1 MSPGP
6 DQRLL
11 KTCCSEGSEV
21 RQAARGGPCSS
32 TLLSTLSWQWV
43 TVFQWPGLHVYLSQD
58 VQGKAVVAALAVCS
72 SCPPQLTTEG
82 NRPHASE
89 RLQVDH
95 GKCTQHGWLKKKESS
110 TLK

>member
-6 DQRLL
+6 EQRLL

-21 RQAARGGPCSS
+21 QQAARGGPCSS
-32 TLLSTLSWQWV
+32 TLLPTPSRHWA
-43 TVFQWPGLHVYLSQD
+43 TVFQWPGPHVYLSQD
-58 VQGKAVVAALAVCS
+58 AQGEAAPTAPPVRS

-82 NRPHASE
+82 NRPHTSE

-95 GKCTQHGWLKKKESS
+95 GEYTQHGWLQKRDSS